1 MQQHE
6 QRRAAPPP
14 SEYAVA
20 PPTASAAAAQQ
31 TQPQHTPF
39 FLFPKSM
46 CTFHGITFTV
56 DPRYTIRCHVGQGA
70 QGVIWSAVDTH
81 SPTQKEI
88 AVKKMPNALDEVL
101 AAKRLLRELRLLR
114 HLKHENIVALLDIML
129 PPSTNVLLW
138 KDVYAVYD
146 LMDTDLE
153 YVIKSGQ
160 EITNDHVKYFSAQLL
175 SGIAYLHRCQV
186 VHRDLKPGNILI
198 DRDCRLKICDF
209 GLARS
214 CAKQSDNDSN
224 QLLTMYVTTRWY
236 RAPEL
241 LCFNTA
247 YGEAV
252 DMWSAGCIVAELLLR
267 RPLFQGT
274 DPLNQLEQ
282 VVQLIGRPSEADLE
296 NVMNESAL
304 QFLENLPQ
312 SEAQLEETL
321 SMASASAIELIRGML
336 RFNRRRASPPTS
348 APAPV
353 PRGIRA
359 RHRHGRRCR
368 ARGARAGA
376 ALGVADD
383 YRAVDAADGAAAEP
397 DLPGDAPLPPG
408 GDRAQV
414 GRRAVLTR
422 RGGERRW
429 EAVGEEPGR
438 SADALDDY
446 VVVVRRIPSPYLVCS
461 YDTCPCTM
469 DMCDT

>member
-1 MQQHE
+1 MTVHNSGPFRPRKMQQHE

-336 RFNRRRASPPTS
+336 RFNPETRISADEALRHPYLEEYAPDTATADAAAREEL
-348 APAPV
+348 APALLSEWLTITGLSTLPMEQLQNLIFQEMLHFH
-353 PRGIRA
+353 PEA
-359 RHRHGRRCR
+359 T
-368 ARGARAGA
+368 ALKWGA
-376 ALGVADD
+376 A
-383 YRAVDAADGAAAEP
+383 
-397 DLPGDAPLPPG
+397 
-408 GDRAQV
+408 Q
-414 GRRAVLTR
+414 
-422 RGGERRW
+422 
-429 EAVGEEPGR
+429 
-438 SADALDDY
+438 
-446 VVVVRRIPSPYLVCS
+446 C
-461 YDTCPCTM
+461 
-469 DMCDT
+469 